1 MGKYLFSLALDHKMS
16 LQIDIKLQHVHC
28 NIANSTLSFK
38 LSIFSAFWL
47 FPVFFGLIGQ
57 FWWFGPKKS
66 WRSMTF

>member
-57 FWWFGPKKS
+57 F
-66 WRSMTF
+66 